1 MTNKQI
7 RNNNKIDHNRTQ
19 WTPEQQAAISTSG
32 CNLLVAAAAGAGKTA
47 VLVERIIKKITDV
60 KAPIDIDKLLIVTFT
75 NAAATEM
82 RERIGD
88 AIAKALEKNPTSKQL
103 QRQMTLLHKA
113 SITTI
118 HSFCLEVIKNHFH
131 CIDLDPNF
139 RIAND
144 TEALLMK
151 MESLEV
157 LFEEKYEDDQI
168 EETFIDLVESYGGK
182 RDDQMLQ
189 DMVFELHRFVQSF
202 PWPNQWLYERVED
215 FNLEDSEDFGNTIWA
230 KTIIESMKLELQGL
244 LNTIRRG
251 KGIIQSDEALSS
263 YLPNFQED
271 EENIQILLRKCD
283 STWDEIVHAISAI
296 EFKRLSRC
304 GKNVDK
310 LKQEQVKGI
319 RNDIKNKIKKMRDDI
334 FANISREINT
344 DLQKL
349 YPMLQYM
356 MRLVMEFDEKYRVKK
371 KEKSLL
377 DFNDLEHYCLQILT
391 DRPNPQTLRPSK
403 VACEYQERFHEIF
416 IDEYQD
422 SNLVQ
427 EVMLDMIS
435 KKEPE
440 HPNLFMVGDVKQSIY
455 RFRQARPDLFLEK
468 YNTYGNNTEDKNKKI
483 QLYKNFRSRKEIVS
497 GINYIFK
504 QIMSKII
511 GELDYDE
518 NEALNLGAQFDEIE
532 DVKAFTGGEI
542 ELHIIDMND
551 KQVEANDDA
560 KEELEQEE
568 MDKVQTE
575 ARFVANKIKELMRP
589 NDEGK
594 MMKIYDK
601 KIKKYRTVTYKD
613 IVILLRA
620 TRNWSEQFMEELSG
634 QGIPAYADTSTGYF
648 KTIEVQVIMA
658 LLQVIDNPMQDIPL
672 LSVLRSPIASFTPE
686 ELIDI
691 RLSQKE
697 SSFYEAMQKFVNDGS
712 ETTVKKAASILQKL
726 EEWRNKALHM
736 STDEL
741 LWYLYTDTGYY
752 SYVGAMPAGL
762 QRQANLRILFERARQ
777 YEETSYKGLFNFI
790 NFINRLK
797 SSSGDMGSAKI
808 LGENDDVVRIMS
820 IHKSK
825 GLEFPIVIAA
835 GMGKRFNLMDMNKS
849 ILLHQ
854 KLGFGPEFVDYK
866 RRIAYPTIPKQALK
880 TKIKIESL
888 SEEMRV
894 LYVAF
899 TRAKEKLIITGTVKN
914 IDNVITRWSN
924 VLGERDVKLPTYEVL
939 QGKGYLDWIGL
950 ALMRHKDG
958 EILRKY
964 TENSTEQKTTFI
976 DDDSSW
982 DIQIWGKKDIWISEK
997 QMEQMHSSGKNI
1009 LEAMEKQPIGRYA
1022 HDIYSRLEWAYP
1034 YQQSAILPTKMS
1046 VTELKR
1052 QFNMGLDEATATPI
1066 FAPPLVKKPMFLE
1079 GRKGYSAAEKGT
1091 ILHAVMQHIN
1101 IEKSTTAL
1109 EIEGE
1114 IQRMVVNDLLTEQQ
1128 AQTVDIKRV
1137 VQFFLSSLGQRMLK
1151 ADKIKREIPFHI
1163 ELNCTEVY
1171 KELSEEIYGEETI
1184 LLQGVIDCYFEEKND
1199 IILIDYKTDY
1209 VSEDNI
1215 DIIREKYRIQIDYY
1229 AKALEQITGKKVK
1242 EKNIYLFW
1250 NGKIIKY

>member
-1 MTNKQI
+1 MNAKQTKPI
-7 RNNNKIDHNRTQ
+7 NTIK
-19 WTPEQQAAISTSG
+19 WTPEQRAAISTRG

-47 VLVERIIKKITDV
+47 ILVERIINKITDES
-60 KAPIDIDKLLIVTFT
+60 APIDIDKLLIVTFT

-82 RERIGD
+82 RERIGE
-88 AIAKALEKNPTSKQL
+88 AITKALEKNPTSKQL
-103 QRQMTLLHKA
+103 QRQMMLLHKA

-151 MESLEV
+151 IEALEE
-157 LFEEKYEDDQI
+157 LFEEKYEVDQI
-168 EETFIDLVESYGGK
+168 DEAFIDLVESYGGK

-215 FNLEDSEDFGNTIWA
+215 FNKDDCEDFSTTIWG
-230 KTIIESMKLELQGL
+230 KTIIDSISLELNGF
-244 LNTIRRG
+244 
-251 KGIIQSDEALSS
+251 LSS
-263 YLPNFQED
+263 IKKAEDIIRNEETLLAYLSSFQED
-271 EENIQILLRKCD
+271 ATNLKILLEKCD
-283 STWDEIVHAISAI
+283 RGWDHIVQAISDL
-296 EFKRLSRC
+296 EFKRLGRC
-304 GKNVDK
+304 GKDVDRQKQK
-310 LKQEQVKGI
+310 LVKEI
-319 RNDIKNKIKKMRDDI
+319 RNEVKSKIKKIRDDC
-334 FANISREINT
+334 FTSISREINK
-344 DLQKL
+344 DLKKL
-349 YPMLQYM
+349 YPMLHYM
-356 MRLVMEFDEKYRVKK
+356 MQLVIEFDEKYKQKK

-377 DFNDLEHYCLQILT
+377 DFNDLEHYCLQIFIEGS
-391 DRPNPQTLRPSK
+391 DPQMVNPSK
-403 VACEYQERFHEIF
+403 VACEYRERFNEIYV
-416 IDEYQD
+416 DEYQD

-427 EVMLDMIS
+427 EVILKMIS

-468 YNTYGNNTEDKNKKI
+468 YNTYGESPEDKNKKI
-483 QLYKNFRSRKEIVS
+483 QLFKNFRSRKEIVD

-504 QIMSKII
+504 QIMSKTI
-511 GELDYDE
+511 GELDYDDS
-518 NEALNLGAQFDEIE
+518 EALNLGAQYDEIK
-532 DVKAFTGGEI
+532 DYNALTGGKI
-542 ELHIIDMND
+542 ELHLINTDDMATGEND
-551 KQVEANDDA
+551 VEQ
-560 KEELEQEE
+560 ELEQEE
-568 MDKVQTE
+568 LDKVETE
-575 ARFVANKIKELMRP
+575 ARLVANKIKELMSS

-594 MMKIYDK
+594 ILKIYDK
-601 KIKKYRTVTYKD
+601 KIKGYRSVQYKD

-648 KTIEVQVIMA
+648 KTIEVQVMLS

-691 RLSQKE
+691 RLSDKK
-697 SSFYEAMQKFVNDGS
+697 SSFYEAMHRFTYEGS
-712 ETTVKKAASILQKL
+712 EDIVNKTVAFLQKL
-726 EEWRNKALHM
+726 ELWREKALHM

-752 SYVGAMPAGL
+752 SYVAAMPAGL

-808 LGENDDVVRIMS
+808 LGENDNVVRIMS

-835 GMGKRFNLMDMNKS
+835 GMGKKFNMMDMNKT

-854 KLGFGPEFVDYK
+854 ELGFGPELVDYK
-866 RRIAYPTIPKQALK
+866 KRISYPTVAKQALK
-880 TKIKIESL
+880 TKIKLESL
-888 SEEMRV
+888 SEEMRI

-914 IDNVITRWSN
+914 VEKVITRWRN
-924 VLGERDVKLPTYEVL
+924 VLGEKETKLPTYEVL
-939 QGKGYLDWIGL
+939 KGNSFLDWIGL
-950 ALMRHKDG
+950 AIMRHKDG
-958 EILRKY
+958 KILREDV
-964 TENSTEQKTTFI
+964 ENSIRQKTLLI
-976 DDDSSW
+976 DDHSSW
-982 DIQIWGKKDIWISEK
+982 DIRIWNKKDIFVSGHEVESPIDSEIDTLEFIKERPKGLLK
-997 QMEQMHSSGKNI
+997 QAITE
-1009 LEAMEKQPIGRYA
+1009 
-1022 HDIYSRLEWAYP
+1022 RLEWTYL
-1034 YQQSAILPTKMS
+1034 YQKSGILPTKIS

-1052 QFNMGLDEATATPI
+1052 RFNTELDETNATPI
-1066 FAPPLVKKPMFLE
+1066 FVPPLIKKPMFLE
-1079 GRKGYSAAEKGT
+1079 GQKGYTAAEKGT
-1091 ILHAVMQHIN
+1091 ILHAVMQHIQLEN
-1101 IEKSTTAL
+1101 VTTA
-1109 EIEGE
+1109 IEVRQE
-1114 IQRMVVNDLLTEQQ
+1114 IQRMVANDLLTEQQ
-1128 AQTVDIKRV
+1128 AQTVDIQRV
-1137 VQFFLSSLGQRMLK
+1137 IRFFSSQLGQRMLK
-1151 ADKIKREIPFHI
+1151 ADKIQREIPFHI
-1163 ELNCTEVY
+1163 ELKCTELY
-1171 KELSEEIYGEETI
+1171 KELPEQIYGKETI

-1209 VSEDNI
+1209 VSQGNT
-1215 DIIREKYRIQIDYY
+1215 DIIRDKYRIQIDYY
-1229 AKALEQITGKKVK
+1229 AKALEQITGKTVR
-1242 EKNIYLFW
+1242 EKNLYLFW
-1250 NGKIIKY
+1250 NGETINY